1 MAKRGIKLQLS
12 ETVVCPQADG
22 LNVTRVFLY
31 NLDYGPFTQLPP
43 AVPSAPPAVQSRQ
56 VPPPDRRPP
65 SGGVPSAA
73 APAGAVAAAGASAA
87 AQSDAKANVGM
98 IGGEP
103 RHSVL

>member
-1 MAKRGIKLQLS
+1 MY
-12 ETVVCPQADG
+12 PQADG

-73 APAGAVAAAGASAA
+73 APAGAPAAAGASAA

-103 RHSVL
+103 RHSV